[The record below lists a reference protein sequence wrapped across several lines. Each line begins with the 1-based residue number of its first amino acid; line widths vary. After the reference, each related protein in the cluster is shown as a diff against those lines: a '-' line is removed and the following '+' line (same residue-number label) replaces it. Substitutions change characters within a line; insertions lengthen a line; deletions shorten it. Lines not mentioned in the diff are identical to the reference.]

1 MKKSIIILLH
11 IGFWFCY
18 LLLIAILL
26 AVFYRSSNPAI
37 DQTARVLNAFK
48 SLFLFA
54 FLPSFLTFYGCYLIL
69 FTKYLQQKKFFL
81 SLFFGLLI
89 SIAAS
94 TIAYFL
100 MRYLIESG
108 QLIDM
113 DKGGVSGRSTA
124 VRTILFMSFI
134 ASIAGLAALII
145 KGFITWVKEIK
156 LKEELK
162 QKNHETEMALI
173 KSQLDPH
180 FLFNT
185 LNNIDVLIL
194 KDATVASNYL
204 NKLSDI
210 LRFMLYETKTDEIL
224 LKKEIEYI
232 EKYIELQKIRTAN
245 ANYVNFEVIG
255 NPASIT
261 IAPMVFIPFI
271 ENAFKHSTNKK
282 IDNAITVQLFITEEN
297 IQFVCENKFDPN
309 RKILQESNG
318 LGNDLIQK
326 RLHLI
331 YPEQHLLEL
340 DKQINLYSV
349 KLTIKNGQIFLYYN
363 RRRTLGTGKN
373 KEFC

>member
-1 MKKSIIILLH
+1 MKKSIVILLH
-11 IGFWFCY
+11 IGFWLCY
-18 LLLIAILL
+18 LLLIGIML
-26 AVFYRSSNPAI
+26 AVFYRSSNPSI

-54 FLPSFLTFYGCYLIL
+54 FLPSFLTFYGSYFIV
-69 FTKYLQQKKFFL
+69 FPKYLQQKKFFL
-81 SLFFGLLI
+81 SFLYGLLFTI
-89 SIAAS
+89 SAS
-94 TIAYFL
+94 ILAYIML
-100 MRYLIESG
+100 RYFIESG
-108 QLIDM
+108 QMTDM
-113 DKGGVSGRSTA
+113 DKGGVNGRSTA

-134 ASIAGLAALII
+134 ASIACLAALIL
-145 KGFITWVKEIK
+145 KGFITWFNEIK

-194 KDATVASNYL
+194 KDATEASVYL

-224 LKKEIEYI
+224 LRKEIEYI

-245 ANYVNFEVIG
+245 ANYVSFEITG
-255 NPASIT
+255 NPANIF

-282 IDNAITVQLFITEEN
+282 IDNAINVKLHINETN
-297 IQFVCENKFDPN
+297 IIFVCQNKYDSN
-309 RKILQESNG
+309 RKVIQESNG
-318 LGNDLIQK
+318 LGNELIQK

-331 YPEQHLLEL
+331 YPEQHVLEL
-340 DKQINLYSV
+340 NKQTNLYSV
-349 KLTIKNGQIFLYYN
+349 KLTIKNG
-363 RRRTLGTGKN
+363 
-373 KEFC
+373 

>member
-1 MKKSIIILLH
+1 MKKSIVILLH
-11 IGFWFCY
+11 IGFWLCY
-18 LLLIAILL
+18 LLLIGIML
-26 AVFYRSSNPAI
+26 AVFYRSSSQSV

-54 FLPSFLTFYGCYLIL
+54 FLPSFLTFYGCYLIV
-69 FTKYLQQKKFFL
+69 FQKYLQQKKFVL
-81 SLFFGLLI
+81 SIISGFLI
-89 SIAAS
+89 SVGAS
-94 TIAYFL
+94 IVAYIL
-100 MRYLIESG
+100 MRYLIETG

-113 DKGGVSGRSTA
+113 DKGGVNGRSTA
-124 VRTILFMSFI
+124 IRTILFMSFI
-134 ASIAGLAALII
+134 ASISGLASMIL

-194 KDATVASNYL
+194 KDATEASNYL

-224 LKKEIEYI
+224 LRKEIEYI

-245 ANYVNFEVIG
+245 ANYVSFEVMG
-255 NPASIT
+255 NPANIT

-282 IDNAITVQLFITEEN
+282 IDNAISVQLIIKKEN
-297 IQFVCENKFDPN
+297 ILFICENKFDSN
-309 RKILQESNG
+309 RKLTKESNG

-326 RLHLI
+326 RLNLI

-340 DKQINLYSV
+340 DKQINLYRV
-349 KLTIKNGQIFLYYN
+349 KLTIKNG
-363 RRRTLGTGKN
+363 
-373 KEFC
+373 

>member
-1 MKKSIIILLH
+1 MKKSIVILLH
-11 IGFWFCY
+11 IGFWLCY
-18 LLLIAILL
+18 LLLIGIML
-26 AVFYRSSNPAI
+26 AVFYRSSNPSI

-54 FLPSFLTFYGCYLIL
+54 FVPSFLTFYGSYFIV
-69 FTKYLQQKKFFL
+69 FPKYLQQKKFFHSFIL
-81 SLFFGLLI
+81 GILI

-94 TIAYFL
+94 TIAYII
-100 MRYLIESG
+100 MRYFIESG
-108 QLIDM
+108 SLMDM
-113 DKGGVSGRSTA
+113 DKGGINGRSTA

-134 ASIAGLAALII
+134 ATIAGLAALII
-145 KGFITWVKEIK
+145 KGFISYINEIK
-156 LKEELK
+156 LKEELR

-194 KDATVASNYL
+194 KDATEASNYL

-224 LKKEIEYI
+224 LRKEIEYI

-245 ANYVNFEVIG
+245 LNYVSFEVLG
-255 NPASIT
+255 NPANIS

-282 IDNAITVQLFITEEN
+282 IDNAITVQLVIKEKE
-297 IQFVCENKFDPN
+297 IEFVCENKFDSN
-309 RKILQESNG
+309 RKLIQESNG
-318 LGNDLIQK
+318 LGNELIQK
-326 RLHLI
+326 RLHLV
-331 YPEQHLLEL
+331 YPEQHSLEL
-340 DKQINLYSV
+340 NKQTNLYSV
-349 KLTIKNGQIFLYYN
+349 KLTIKNG
-363 RRRTLGTGKN
+363 
-373 KEFC
+373 

>member
-1 MKKSIIILLH
+1 MKKSIVILLH

-18 LLLIAILL
+18 LLLIGILL

-54 FLPSFLTFYGCYLIL
+54 FLPSFLTFYGCYSIL
-69 FTKYLQQKKFFL
+69 FTKYLQQKKFLL
-81 SLFFGLLI
+81 SLFFGILI

-94 TIAYFL
+94 TIAYIL

-108 QLIDM
+108 QLMDM
-113 DKGGVSGRSTA
+113 DKGGVNGRSTA

-134 ASIAGLAALII
+134 ASIAGLAAFIL

-245 ANYVNFEVIG
+245 ANYVSFEVIG
-255 NPASIT
+255 NPANIS

-282 IDNAITVQLFITEEN
+282 IDNAITVQLFINEEN
-297 IQFVCENKFDPN
+297 IQFVCKNKFDPN
-309 RKILQESNG
+309 RKIIQESNG

-331 YPEQHLLEL
+331 YPEHHQLEL

-349 KLTIKNGQIFLYYN
+349 KLTIKNG
-363 RRRTLGTGKN
+363 
-373 KEFC
+373 